1 MSDRKKP
8 AQKKPTKKKRKVSN
22 KKVSKKPKKAKEN
35 TPPKEPVWKIR
46 PHVLGPDPD
55 KFYSGQHVWIRSL
68 DEYWAARIE
77 SMPAKCDGVVKVW
90 WLGPDNKQ
98 VLTGAWNLLVH
109 KVTRKPLF
117 GRVPLLSVFSVIKFE
132 SGNIL
137 GNNHPGTPAPVPPEP
152 ESSGESGSDDDLVN
166 DDYVPENLRP
176 RDFFYAQ
183 LLSVE
188 PNWKKRYIY
197 HTIHTYTHTHNYTHT
212 QTHTYTHTH
221 AHTHRSDRSLEL
233 DIAFG
238 LSRNRKNLPMEGG
251 TVQEAETWY
260 NNLKIKN

>member
-1 MSDRKKP
+1 
-8 AQKKPTKKKRKVSN
+8 
-22 KKVSKKPKKAKEN
+22 
-35 TPPKEPVWKIR
+35 
-46 PHVLGPDPD
+46 
-55 KFYSGQHVWIRSL
+55 
-68 DEYWAARIE
+68 
-77 SMPAKCDGVVKVW
+77 MPAKCDGVVKVW

-221 AHTHRSDRSLEL
+221 THTHRSDRSLEL